1 MRYFV
6 SDILSILTLG
16 LFVLGIVQST
26 QTWEYIFFISLLFF
40 LFLGWIMQIFVRKN
54 LEKLIY
60 RTNDRIRIVS
70 FPKIYDVD
78 VNNLDVD
85 FNYKILFFPSMLLSI
100 KDSNGK
106 TKKITFSRLNL
117 SKNDFNKLS
126 TRLQNIISN

>member
-60 RTNDRIRIVS
+60 RTNNRIRIVS

-78 VNNLDVD
+78 VNSLDVD